1 MILKH
6 FNLRK
11 TEVLSQC
18 QLWREELAEG
28 IRKMQENG
36 DAATNLKRH
45 MYNLDKSLDSL
56 NSELKK
62 IKITD
67 FEGQDTIGDHD
78 MTDK

>member
-1 MILKH
+1 
-6 FNLRK
+6 
-11 TEVLSQC
+11 
-18 QLWREELAEG
+18 
-28 IRKMQENG
+28 MQENG